1 MANKESRYFTDAAY
15 RKAVDSYKAAQ
26 EVARDWLRKV
36 EGLDTDIRKA
46 LIKVIGLPGN
56 TSRPSGARGEILD
69 MLEKGP
75 VTDLELFKKFKYG
88 QAEMKSIIRHMIKY
102 VDLADRVWIAYDEA
116 EEQYYIFGKGEETPE
131 GWTGYLPK
139 DE

>member
-1 MANKESRYFTDAAY
+1 MANEKSRYFTDAAY
-15 RKAVDSYKAAQ
+15 RKAVDAYKEAQ
-26 EVARDWLRKV
+26 GIAREWLRKV
-36 EGLDTDIRKA
+36 EGLEPELRKA

-69 MLEKGP
+69 MLKVGP

-102 VDLADRVWIAYDEA
+102 VDPSDRVWIAYNEA
-116 EEQYYIFGKGEETPE
+116 EEQYYIFDEGEDEPE

>member
-1 MANKESRYFTDAAY
+1 MANEKSRYFTDAAY
-15 RKAVDSYKAAQ
+15 RKQVDAYKEAQ
-26 EVARDWLRKV
+26 GIARDWLRKV
-36 EGLDTDIRKA
+36 EDLDADIRKA
-46 LIKVIGLPGN
+46 LIKVIGLPGS

-69 MLEKGP
+69 MLKAGP

-88 QAEMKSIIRHMIKY
+88 QAEMKSVIRHMIKY

-116 EEQYYIFGKGEETPE
+116 EEEYYIFGEGENEPE